1 MKYGYLWGYNRFFM
15 VPSVSSHPSGLW
27 CHSPGTGLSTWK
39 LGYTWVHYIIQ
50 NLAKKNAIIHNMIV
64 SSVVFGTSFRIL
76 GVLITD
82 EILDPTISI
91 DFGVRYSRV

>member
-1 MKYGYLWGYNRFFM
+1 MPF
-15 VPSVSSHPSGLW
+15 
-27 CHSPGTGLSTWK
+27 TWHWTVNVEV
-39 LGYTWVHYIIQ
+39 GVHMGALYYPESCE
-50 NLAKKNAIIHNMIV
+50 KNAIIHNMIV